1 MEETE
6 LTKAETTKA
15 EIPQAEIPRAMHE
28 QHMALEQ
35 LDKITEQLGERIKSI
50 LRNEP
55 PEEQISKKLKDVNET
70 RSYVQMVNEIVDKTN
85 TIKRITNR
93 LEAFYNL
100 CEC

>member
-6 LTKAETTKA
+6 LAKA

-28 QHMALEQ
+28 QQMALEQ
-35 LDKITEQLGERIKSI
+35 LDKITEQLGERINPI

-55 PEEQISKKLKDVNET
+55 PEEQINKKLKDVNEI